1 MKIQAYLHKNP
12 ANFGQ
17 LFHTKA
23 ISLGTRGLVGSLS
36 YGRER
41 APSRLVFGRFIGR
54 QIVSPAGETLQFF
67 YGRAQR
73 AKLSAE
79 HVFGFLPRTHL
90 KSEHAR
96 TQPKGGLM
104 CMCTRLP
111 ARAIL
116 STSAVST
123 DAVLTADSAHV
134 VSPAAFSDAA
144 LSAAAYIPPAS
155 CRLCRRLSPTSWY
168 TAGRYTA
175 GTRPAGSS
183 RSDRIGSARIGSAL
197 LGSFDLNRHGGRHIS
212 TWLSAGMGT
221 DRRPPLHLFFSAQL
235 ALGSAQ
241 LGSARLGWRGLA
253 CSARSAQ
260 RARLRSTRFSP
271 WRCSWSLPPAC
282 AAQTRRGGAA
292 L

>member
-1 MKIQAYLHKNP
+1 
-12 ANFGQ
+12 
-17 LFHTKA
+17 
-23 ISLGTRGLVGSLS
+23 
-36 YGRER
+36 
-41 APSRLVFGRFIGR
+41 
-54 QIVSPAGETLQFF
+54 
-67 YGRAQR
+67 
-73 AKLSAE
+73 
-79 HVFGFLPRTHL
+79 
-90 KSEHAR
+90 
-96 TQPKGGLM
+96 M

-241 LGSARLGWRGLA
+241 LGSARLGSAGAAWLA
-253 CSARSAQ
+253 RLVRHSAQ
-260 RARLRSTRFSP
+260 DSEAPASRLGGAPRRRLLRAQHRQSAAQPRFSKN
-271 WRCSWSLPPAC
+271 W
-282 AAQTRRGGAA
+282 AARWEGAA
-292 L
+292 LSLGDERCGAGEGGLPH